1 MRKPIVAIVG
11 RPNVGKSTFVNRL
24 IGTRNSIVDDLPG
37 VTRDRIYFDVEWQNK
52 IFTVIDTGG
61 IIPGDEDEIMLSIF
75 DQAKIACEEADK
87 IIFIVDG
94 KEGVNP
100 VDYDIANIL
109 RQSGKPVFLAVN
121 KSDNPESLL
130 MVNDFYSLAI
140 GEPIG
145 ISALHGSGGVGDLL
159 DLVTEDFSQDIE
171 QEDDDTIK
179 IAIVGRNGCGKTTL
193 LRLIAGDIE
202 MSNLDS
208 DESCGITMSGKQNI
222 GFLRQIN
229 FTDGDVPVKEE
240 LEKAFSEVFAC
251 EARKKEIEKLL
262 AETEDHKK
270 LLAEYDFLERRI
282 ESLHGYSWKKDMET
296 MFQKFGFALEDLEKP
311 IGEFSGG
318 QQTKIALI
326 QLLLQRPDI
335 LLLDEPT
342 NHLDIAA
349 VEWLENYLKSYEN
362 AVVIVSHDRM
372 FLDRVIDVT
381 YEIEYGDIKRY
392 PGNYSAFVKLK
403 EEAQIKQEKDYEA
416 QQKEI
421 ERLTAWI
428 EKWKNTPTKVAATRS
443 KRMAIEHMV
452 KIEKPRRFDTKTF
465 HALFRPARESYTD
478 VLTMKKL
485 KIGYDTVLSEVSAV
499 IKKAERIAVI
509 GENGKGKSTLLK
521 TVVGEINPL
530 GGSYQF
536 GNRVDF
542 AYFDQHKAVNQKF
555 DPEQT
560 VLDYFWSLYPNLLRN
575 DVRSALGAFLFS
587 GEDVEK
593 KMGQLSGGEKVRLEL
608 CRIFYTK
615 PNFLILDEPTNHMD
629 LAGKEALEK
638 MLTSYEGTVLFVSHD
653 RYFIN
658 QVATGIL
665 EFGESDVQFY
675 GMNYA
680 QYLEEIKRQTP
691 GRETGNAGG
700 VVRKPADVPTLDDV
714 FDKKK
719 YYNPGKILSR
729 LKRQLEKYEEQ
740 LAESESRM
748 SELQLEMMDP
758 ELSANYEQLMELQT
772 KIDEENQVQE
782 SLLERMM
789 ETELELEEMETSES
803 AFVRRQ
809 ERY

>member
-1 MRKPIVAIVG
+1 MRYQI
-11 RPNVGKSTFVNRL
+11 
-24 IGTRNSIVDDLPG
+24 RN
-37 VTRDRIYFDVEWQNK
+37 
-52 IFTVIDTGG
+52 
-61 IIPGDEDEIMLSIF
+61 
-75 DQAKIACEEADK
+75 AKVQFGA
-87 IIFIVDG
+87 
-94 KEGVNP
+94 
-100 VDYDIANIL
+100 
-109 RQSGKPVFLAVN
+109 
-121 KSDNPESLL
+121 
-130 MVNDFYSLAI
+130 
-140 GEPIG
+140 
-145 ISALHGSGGVGDLL
+145 
-159 DLVTEDFSQDIE
+159 
-171 QEDDDTIK
+171 DTILNSVNFEIHDTEK

-208 DESCGITMSGKQNI
+208 DETCGITMSGKQNI

-392 PGNYSAFVKLK
+392 PGNYSAFVRLK

-465 HALFRPARESYTD
+465 HALFHPARESYTD

-499 IKKAERIAVI
+499 IKKAERIAII

-638 MLTSYEGTVLFVSHD
+638 C
-653 RYFIN
+653 
-658 QVATGIL
+658 
-665 EFGESDVQFY
+665 
-675 GMNYA
+675 
-680 QYLEEIKRQTP
+680 
-691 GRETGNAGG
+691 
-700 VVRKPADVPTLDDV
+700 
-714 FDKKK
+714 
-719 YYNPGKILSR
+719 
-729 LKRQLEKYEEQ
+729 
-740 LAESESRM
+740 
-748 SELQLEMMDP
+748 
-758 ELSANYEQLMELQT
+758 
-772 KIDEENQVQE
+772 
-782 SLLERMM
+782 
-789 ETELELEEMETSES
+789 
-803 AFVRRQ
+803 
-809 ERY
+809 